1 MSTLEMAAM
10 VCGGAEHWAVSVI
23 VEGDTP
29 DGFES
34 DVGKAYEMTVA
45 SKAKINWAI
54 NQLLKGDSLRM
65 RSYLEMD
72 EQTKKKEQ
80 ATRKELKDEAVKL
93 EKEEKKKNA
102 GKEVEAPRAI
112 RDKAPPPPP
121 PPAKAEAEEE
131 PPEEMYEVGGPDD
144 GTESDLEERRQR
156 IRALDADKEAR
167 KLAESL
173 GQRADSSSGRTR
185 APPQRLGV
193 EAPEASSPKGR
204 KRPLSNSREPGQA
217 SSREFP
223 GPNAKRSS
231 R

>member
-1 MSTLEMAAM
+1 MER
-10 VCGGAEHWAVSVI
+10 
-23 VEGDTP
+23 DTP

-45 SKAKINWAI
+45 SKSKIAWAI
-54 NQLLKGDSLRM
+54 SQLRKGDSLRM

-80 ATRKELKDEAVKL
+80 ATRKELKDDAVKP

-121 PPAKAEAEEE
+121 PAKAAAEEE
-131 PPEEMYEVGGPDD
+131 EAPELMYEVGGPDEPD
-144 GTESDLEERRQR
+144 EDTLEERRQR
-156 IRALDADKEAR
+156 LRALDADAERR

-193 EAPEASSPKGR
+193 EAPDTSSP
-204 KRPLSNSREPGQA
+204 
-217 SSREFP
+217 
-223 GPNAKRSS
+223 
-231 R
+231 